1 MSGWQEVRLG
11 DICEFAYGKSL
22 PAKSRTGQGYPVY
35 GSNGVVGFH
44 DQSLTSGET
53 IVVGRKGSF
62 GEVQY
67 SESPCW
73 PIDTTYY
80 ITEDQTDSCL
90 PWLAKILPQL
100 RLTELNRAAAIP
112 GLNREDA
119 YRQRLFLPPLE
130 EQRRIAIILDAAD
143 ALRAKRRESLAQLDA
158 LLQSTF
164 LDLFGDPDS
173 NGWEWSVVEDVAEKR
188 KGAIRTGPFGSQLL
202 HSEFVDSGVPVLGI
216 DNVVSNEFREGRPRF
231 ITADKYER
239 LKRYT
244 VHPGDVLIT
253 IMGTC
258 GRCAIVPDGLG
269 VAINTKHLCCISL
282 NKELCLPEFMHAYF
296 LLHPTARRYLEDN
309 AKGAI
314 MSGLNMGIIKALPI
328 PLPPIDLQDK
338 FAKIVQ
344 YSKQQKARLL
354 EHNEQLT
361 YFFASLQQRAFSGEL

>member
-1 MSGWQEVRLG
+1 MFAVARQDSSSASINRIESCCRYSWVESRRRLQAAPFSASSG
-11 DICEFAYGKSL
+11 
-22 PAKSRTGQGYPVY
+22 RT
-35 GSNGVVGFH
+35 
-44 DQSLTSGET
+44 
-53 IVVGRKGSF
+53 K
-62 GEVQY
+62 
-67 SESPCW
+67 
-73 PIDTTYY
+73 
-80 ITEDQTDSCL
+80 
-90 PWLAKILPQL
+90 
-100 RLTELNRAAAIP
+100 
-112 GLNREDA
+112 
-119 YRQRLFLPPLE
+119 
-130 EQRRIAIILDAAD
+130 RIAKILDAAD

-309 AKGAI
+309 AKGRSCLA
-314 MSGLNMGIIKALPI
+314 
-328 PLPPIDLQDK
+328 
-338 FAKIVQ
+338 
-344 YSKQQKARLL
+344 
-354 EHNEQLT
+354 
-361 YFFASLQQRAFSGEL
+361 

>member
-1 MSGWQEVRLG
+1 
-11 DICEFAYGKSL
+11 
-22 PAKSRTGQGYPVY
+22 
-35 GSNGVVGFH
+35 
-44 DQSLTSGET
+44 
-53 IVVGRKGSF
+53 
-62 GEVQY
+62 
-67 SESPCW
+67 
-73 PIDTTYY
+73 
-80 ITEDQTDSCL
+80 L

-130 EQRRIAIILDAAD
+130 EQKRIAKILDAAD